1 MVNCLLVGIALF
13 VMNRPEAKN
22 AMSKNFLRL
31 VRVPSSLLCIS
42 VKVGAIPSLFC
53 QFKGSLTF
61 SSSTLFSLNISI
73 YILHAPLCT
82 FPLVLTRK
90 ICLTSKASQGG
101 DLLYPYDLNERFKS
115 IIVERNQLLVT
126 QCFKCH
132 KNFLMLK
139 LREKVK
145 AHIVNSLTAFSPLM
159 LSNISHLMNQ
169 TKYFT
174 CQ

>member
-1 MVNCLLVGIALF
+1 MGLCGNLAWFYDELNWNTFKMMVNCLLVGIALF

-53 QFKGSLTF
+53 RFKGSLTF

-82 FPLVLTRK
+82 FPLVLTSK
-90 ICLTSKASQGG
+90 ICLTINRASQVG
-101 DLLYPYDLNERFKS
+101 DHFLL
-115 IIVERNQLLVT
+115 
-126 QCFKCH
+126 
-132 KNFLMLK
+132 
-139 LREKVK
+139 
-145 AHIVNSLTAFSPLM
+145 FS
-159 LSNISHLMNQ
+159 
-169 TKYFT
+169 
-174 CQ
+174 